1 LITQKKTLYQ
11 HYLEG
16 DDESWSNWI
25 PEIKKEY
32 TNLSQGDYNFK
43 VRAKNIY
50 GIIGSEDHF
59 AFKIMPP
66 WYFTWWA
73 YLLFGLVFAFGIFIV
88 DRIQRRRLVKKERD
102 RAKLRE
108 AELIRKQAEELETV
122 DRLVR
127 VINKAD
133 NLEILLNSLLNE
145 TVKFIPQA
153 EKAAIFLF
161 DHNDNKY
168 RVASTLGY
176 QITNLENISF
186 SPEELKK
193 RYTEYSEEVEKGIYI
208 LSNREN
214 LFENKLGSEYRNI
227 KSLLVM
233 AVEKEN
239 VIEAYVTFDS
249 FADKN
254 LFDPST
260 ASILNKFREH
270 AVSAISKVQ
279 TLKTLQEKN
288 KEIVKTHEQLIIQEK
303 LASLG
308 TLTAGIAHEIKN
320 PLNFVNNFAEISLE
334 LVDELKEKL
343 EANKILLKKET
354 IEEIS
359 DIIANLE
366 EIVTKINTHGNRADG
381 IVKSMLLHSRASSGE
396 RSLVDINELLD
407 QYLNLVYHGFRA
419 KDKSFNVTIEKEY
432 DQTLE
437 KINIIPQD
445 ISRVFLNLLNNAC
458 YATNERKQKE
468 NETFQPRLKV
478 ETINQDGKVE
488 IRIRDNGTGIP
499 EKVKKNLFNPFFTT
513 KPAGE
518 GTGLGLSLSYDIV
531 VKEHGGKLEFYSE
544 ENNFTEF
551 LIVLPKK

>member
-1 LITQKKTLYQ
+1 
-11 HYLEG
+11 
-16 DDESWSNWI
+16 
-25 PEIKKEY
+25 
-32 TNLSQGDYNFK
+32 
-43 VRAKNIY
+43 
-50 GIIGSEDHF
+50 
-59 AFKIMPP
+59 
-66 WYFTWWA
+66 
-73 YLLFGLVFAFGIFIV
+73 
-88 DRIQRRRLVKKERD
+88 
-102 RAKLRE
+102 
-108 AELIRKQAEELETV
+108 
-122 DRLVR
+122 
-127 VINKAD
+127 
-133 NLEILLNSLLNE
+133 
-145 TVKFIPQA
+145 
-153 EKAAIFLF
+153 
-161 DHNDNKY
+161 
-168 RVASTLGY
+168 
-176 QITNLENISF
+176 
-186 SPEELKK
+186 
-193 RYTEYSEEVEKGIYI
+193 
-208 LSNREN
+208 
-214 LFENKLGSEYRNI
+214 
-227 KSLLVM
+227 
-233 AVEKEN
+233 VEKEN

-343 EANKILLKKET
+343 ESNKILLKKET

-499 EKVKKNLFNPFFTT
+499 EKIKKNLFNPFFTT